1 MYEQSS
7 ERKHGRGFEV
17 KKFGFA
23 SIAASGLGAALIG
36 LAGPAQ
42 AGIDHHQ
49 WVHDNQQHSTVG
61 SVRTAADALS

>member
-1 MYEQSS
+1 M
-7 ERKHGRGFEV
+7 

-36 LAGPAQ
+36 LAVPAQ
-42 AGIDHHQ
+42 AGIEHHQ